1 MRVQKIEA
9 AVRQRKLRV
18 AAYCRV
24 STKRAEQEDSLEVQ
38 QNTYERYIHANPE

>member
-1 MRVQKIEA
+1 MRIRRVEA

-24 STKRAEQEDSLEVQ
+24 STKRAAQEDSLEVQ
-38 QNTYERYIHANPE
+38 QNT